1 MILRPTTTW
10 AVWLAARLVAILT
23 LGLPGGDYVP
33 SDLHLFALWSDALA
47 HGTTISTDA
56 WQYPP
61 GVALVLA
68 AAGLTQHSFAA
79 LLVVIVGSDAVLMAR
94 LVRTRG
100 ALLWALAGLLVGPM
114 MLTRLDTLVT
124 LVAVLG
130 LTAPVATRSGL
141 LLGLGASL
149 KLWPGLLVSAP
160 RGAVVRRALAAAAA
174 YAATAL
180 VARALVASPSF
191 VGNQEARG
199 LQVESVAAW
208 PFMLARTLGAPVD
221 LVFRN
226 GATEVAHSAADL
238 VARWLL
244 PLGVAAALVV
254 LAWAWLRVPAADTGT
269 AALVSLLVVLV
280 LLVTS
285 RVLSPQFDIWVLGL
299 CALAQ
304 AHTRVPR
311 TVLLPLAGTALAA
324 QLLYPTGYPSFL
336 AGGWVGLTIQTVR
349 LVLLLVGLV
358 AVLAHLR
365 RHNAPRSGAPLPED
379 ATGTH
384 ALA

>member
-1 MILRPTTTW
+1 MTLRPTTTW

-47 HGTTISTDA
+47 HGESITTDA

-149 KLWPGLLVSAP
+149 KLWPGLLVSPP
-160 RGAVVRRALAAAAA
+160 RGAVGRRALAAAAG

-180 VARALVASPSF
+180 VARLLGAGPSF
-191 VGNQEARG
+191 VGNQQARG

-226 GATEVAHSAADL
+226 GATEVANGAADL

-244 PLGVAAALVV
+244 PVGVAAALVV
-254 LAWAWLRVPAADTGT
+254 LVWAWRRVPAADTGT

-299 CALAQ
+299 CALVQ

-311 TVLLPLAGTALAA
+311 RIVLPLAGAALAA
-324 QLLYPTGYPSFL
+324 QLLYPTAYPDYL
-336 AGGWVGLTIQTVR
+336 AGGWAGLAVQTVR
-349 LVLLLVGLV
+349 LGLLLASLV

-365 RHNAPRSGAPLPED
+365 RHNGPRASAPRPD
-379 ATGTH
+379 ATGLH